1 MNNLVKHIIMSLK
14 NKESNK
20 QYLTMLALYLIM
32 FINEAYMHYEVYVT
46 NYTPFACGMALYYWG
61 MDVTI
66 ILLFFYSVTIGRRK
80 LAFILSYCFIN
91 IFVLANIGYSRFFNQ
106 YFNFDVLG
114 ESANFQGTWWITYL
128 PQAFRWSDILLLL
141 TTILFICGLRI
152 LKDKHSYKNIF
163 VIFLIYAFCYTCYI
177 GSRVINWHSIED
189 MKIWLSTNYGED
201 LHHKYKYN
209 QEYAIVH
216 KGIVRTQI
224 YCNLRWKSHKQ
235 KLSASELQSIKIYIE
250 DSNKKLS
257 KLSDS
262 CIVKGKP
269 NIIFIMVESYMAA
282 ASKTKINGIEIM
294 PNINSLMREKNS
306 YANLSVTSNRGSG
319 VSSDAQIS
327 YFTGLLPL
335 KNEIAV
341 TSIIKNEVI
350 AFPKLL
356 REQKEYN
363 TYITLPTGKNF
374 WHQEEANKK
383 YGIDNVIEFGNKAND
398 FFCQDEELFK
408 KMEQV
413 THSLREPYLNIILT
427 LSMHGGYDEDFLKK
441 QGYKSPFKYP
451 KSYSTAFRY
460 YLDKCYYTDAQ
471 IGKYINY
478 LKKSKQYNN
487 TIIIICSDHEVPKAS
502 NQMGCS
508 ENLPIIILNSHIA
521 KDKFY
526 QGRINQ
532 IDLYP
537 TLLDM
542 FELKTKWRGM
552 GHSLL
557 RDDYTNKI
565 TPAERHISNMIINGD
580 YFSQQKR

>member
-1 MNNLVKHIIMSLK
+1 MNNLVSYIAQSWK
-14 NKESNK
+14 NKVYRK
-20 QYLTMLALYLIM
+20 QYLIMLALYLLM
-32 FINEAYMHYEVYVT
+32 FINEAYMHYEVYVS
-46 NYTPFACGMALYYWG
+46 NYTPFVCGRAFYYWV
-61 MDVTI
+61 MDIII
-66 ILLFFYSVTIGRRK
+66 ILLFFYTVTLGRRK
-80 LAFILSYCFIN
+80 LAFTLSYGFIN
-91 IFVLANIGYSRFFNQ
+91 IFVLANIGYSRFFKQ

-114 ESANFQGTWWITYL
+114 ESSNFQGTWWITYL

-141 TTILFICGLRI
+141 TTLLFICGLRI
-152 LKDKHSYKNIF
+152 LKDKNSYKNIF
-163 VIFLIYAFCYTCYI
+163 VVFLIYTFCYTCYI
-177 GSRVINWHSIED
+177 GSRVITWRSVDDI
-189 MKIWLSTNYGED
+189 KIWLTTNYGEE
-201 LHHKYKYN
+201 LYHKYKFN
-209 QEYAIVH
+209 QEYAVVH
-216 KGIVRTQI
+216 KGIVITQI
-224 YCNLRWKSHKQ
+224 YCNLRWRSHKQ
-235 KLSASELQSIKIYIE
+235 KLSTSDLQNIKLYIE

-269 NIIFIMVESYMAA
+269 NIVFIMVESYMAA
-282 ASKTKINGIEIM
+282 ASKTKINGKEVM
-294 PNINSLMREKNS
+294 PNINSLMRENNC
-306 YANLSVTSNRGSG
+306 YVNLSVTSNRGSG

-356 REQKEYN
+356 HEQKEYH

-374 WHQEEANKK
+374 WHQEEANEK

-413 THSLREPYLNIILT
+413 THSLKEPYLNIILT
-427 LSMHGGYDEDFLKK
+427 LSMHGGYDNDFLKE
-441 QGYKSPFKYP
+441 QGYKSPFQYP
-451 KSYSTAFRY
+451 KSYPITFRY

-487 TIIIICSDHEVPKAS
+487 TIIMICSDHEVPEAS
-502 NQMGCS
+502 KQMGCS
-508 ENLPIIILNSHIA
+508 EDLPLMIINSHIA

-537 TLLDM
+537 TLIDM

-557 RDDYTNKI
+557 RDDYNDKI
-565 TPAERHISNMIINGD
+565 TPEKRNISNMIINGD
-580 YFSQQKR
+580 YFSLCK

>member
-1 MNNLVKHIIMSLK
+1 MNNLVSYIAQSWK
-14 NKESNK
+14 NKVYRK
-20 QYLTMLALYLIM
+20 QYLIMLALYLLM
-32 FINEAYMHYEVYVT
+32 FINEAYMHYEVYVS
-46 NYTPFACGMALYYWG
+46 NYTPFVCGRAFYYWV
-61 MDVTI
+61 MDIII
-66 ILLFFYSVTIGRRK
+66 ILLFFYTVTLGRRK
-80 LAFILSYCFIN
+80 LAFTLSYGFIN

-114 ESANFQGTWWITYL
+114 ESSNFQGTWWITYL

-141 TTILFICGLRI
+141 TTLLFICGLRI
-152 LKDKHSYKNIF
+152 LKDKNSYKNIF
-163 VIFLIYAFCYTCYI
+163 VVFLIYTFCYTCYI
-177 GSRVINWHSIED
+177 GSRVITWRSVDDI
-189 MKIWLSTNYGED
+189 KIWLTTNYGEE
-201 LHHKYKYN
+201 LYHKYKFN
-209 QEYAIVH
+209 QEYAVVH
-216 KGIVRTQI
+216 KGIVITQI
-224 YCNLRWKSHKQ
+224 YCNLRWRSHKQ
-235 KLSASELQSIKIYIE
+235 KLSTSDLQNIKLYIE

-269 NIIFIMVESYMAA
+269 NIVFIMVESYMAA
-282 ASKTKINGIEIM
+282 ASKTKINGKEVM
-294 PNINSLMREKNS
+294 PNINSLMRENNC
-306 YANLSVTSNRGSG
+306 YVNLSVTSNRGSG

-356 REQKEYN
+356 HEQKEYH

-374 WHQEEANKK
+374 WHQEEANEK

-413 THSLREPYLNIILT
+413 THSLKEPYLNIILT
-427 LSMHGGYDEDFLKK
+427 LIMHGGYDNDFLKE
-441 QGYKSPFKYP
+441 QGYKSPFQYP
-451 KSYSTAFRY
+451 KSYPITFRY

-487 TIIIICSDHEVPKAS
+487 TIIMICSDHEVPEAS
-502 NQMGCS
+502 KQMGCS
-508 ENLPIIILNSHIA
+508 EDLPLMIINSHIA

-537 TLLDM
+537 TLIDM

-557 RDDYTNKI
+557 RDDYNDKI
-565 TPAERHISNMIINGD
+565 TPEKRNISNMIINGD
-580 YFSQQKR
+580 YFSLCK